1 MFLNDAN
8 IEIGIRK
15 VLFINLWDRFDEE
28 NRYFYE
34 DIRLIKSECIKLPNF
49 KYLVAIPVKNTDNYI
64 YILFTDKYNNDS
76 RKNDIDM
83 LNTLSYLHLLPSK
96 EFKKKHEKI
105 LKQLNSKSFLNGD
118 NKAKYNLTK
127 KVLAILNKRLSE

>member
-76 RKNDIDM
+76 RKKMI
-83 LNTLSYLHLLPSK
+83 
-96 EFKKKHEKI
+96 
-105 LKQLNSKSFLNGD
+105 
-118 NKAKYNLTK
+118 
-127 KVLAILNKRLSE
+127 

>member
-49 KYLVAIPVKNTDNYI
+49 KYLVAISVKNTDNYI

-83 LNTLSYLHLLPSK
+83 LNTLSYLHLLP
-96 EFKKKHEKI
+96 
-105 LKQLNSKSFLNGD
+105 
-118 NKAKYNLTK
+118 
-127 KVLAILNKRLSE
+127 

>member
-15 VLFINLWDRFDEE
+15 VLFISLWDRFDEE

-49 KYLVAIPVKNTDNYI
+49 KYLVAISVKNTDNYI

-83 LNTLSYLHLLPSK
+83 LNTLSYLHLLP
-96 EFKKKHEKI
+96 
-105 LKQLNSKSFLNGD
+105 
-118 NKAKYNLTK
+118 
-127 KVLAILNKRLSE
+127 

>member
-28 NRYFYE
+28 NRFFSE

-49 KYLVAIPVKNTDNYI
+49 KYLVAISVKNTDNYI

-83 LNTLSYLHLLPSK
+83 LNTLSYLHLLP
-96 EFKKKHEKI
+96 
-105 LKQLNSKSFLNGD
+105 
-118 NKAKYNLTK
+118 
-127 KVLAILNKRLSE
+127 

>member
-1 MFLNDAN
+1 MFLKNVN

-28 NRYFYE
+28 NKHFYE
-34 DIRLIKSECIKLPNF
+34 DIGLIKIECIKLPNF
-49 KYLVAIPVKNTDNYI
+49 KYLVAIPIKNTDNYI
-64 YILFTDKYNNDS
+64 YILFTDKYNNDT

>member
-49 KYLVAIPVKNTDNYI
+49 KYLAAIPVKNTDNYI

-83 LNTLSYLHLLPSK
+83 LNTLSYLHLLP
-96 EFKKKHEKI
+96 
-105 LKQLNSKSFLNGD
+105 
-118 NKAKYNLTK
+118 
-127 KVLAILNKRLSE
+127 